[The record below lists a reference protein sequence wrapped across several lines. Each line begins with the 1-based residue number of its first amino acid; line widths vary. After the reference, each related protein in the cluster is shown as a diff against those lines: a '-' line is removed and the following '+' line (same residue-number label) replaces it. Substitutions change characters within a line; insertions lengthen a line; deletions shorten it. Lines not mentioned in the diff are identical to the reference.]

1 MKKIYSLIACIITV
15 NVAFSQFGQLQNGGF
30 ENWSPSTVYDFPLTW
45 GSSNQGPQGMIPTV
59 FKSTDAQVGT
69 YSAEL
74 RSVAA
79 GPNPDTLGAYV
90 FHGTVGA
97 SGPSGGIPYTTVFNT
112 VKFQYKSSMITSSDS
127 VYLYVIRFFGGVPV
141 EFLSIPAI
149 GGTHSTWTQGSVT
162 LTSTPQQQLFIGFT
176 IGDPI
181 SGNLVSPGSW
191 ARIDNVQM
199 YNGAAT
205 VTNVPDPSFE
215 SWDAFT
221 VENPDNWNTLNTLLA
236 SASLENVL
244 KSTDA
249 HSGNF
254 AAQLNSIANPNNGD
268 TIQGALSLGVID
280 LNLPNPFIPAP
291 YNASPTGFNGYYKYT
306 GSNGDNGALQ
316 LVFMKNGNPVG
327 SVSETF
333 TNQSVYTAFSS
344 PVILLDTPD
353 SIVFLVSSGSNPG
366 STLLL
371 DDLSFTGGDVG
382 LDEFESMTVPIYP
395 NPAKNEV
402 FIKSLGTFSYQ
413 ILDMT
418 GKVLLAENNLNQATA
433 VNIEVLDAGSY
444 IVHIT
449 SNNTMTVESLVV
461 MK

>member
-1 MKKIYSLIACIITV
+1 MKKIYSLIACIISV

-45 GSSNQGPQGMIPTV
+45 GSSNQGPQGMVPTTY
-59 FKSTDAQVGT
+59 KSTDAQLGT

-79 GPNPDTLGAYV
+79 GSNLDTLCGYV
-90 FHGTVGA
+90 FQGTLGPG
-97 SGPSGGIPYTTVFNT
+97 GPSAGIPYTTVFNT
-112 VKFQYKSSMITSSDS
+112 VKFRYKSSMLTASDS
-127 VYLYVIRFFGGVPV
+127 VYVIVIRYFGGVPI
-141 EFLSIPAI
+141 EYIAIPAL
-149 GGTHSTWTQGSVT
+149 GGNHASWTQGSVAI
-162 LTSTPQQQLFIGFT
+162 TSTPQEELFIGFA
-176 IGDPI
+176 IGNPLN
-181 SGNLVSPGSW
+181 GTLVSPGSW

-199 YNGAAT
+199 HNGAAT

-236 SASLENVL
+236 PASLENVL

-306 GSNGDNGALQ
+306 GSNGDNGAMQ
-316 LVFMKNGNPVG
+316 LVFLKNGNPVG
-327 SVSETF
+327 SITETF

-353 SIVFLVSSGSNPG
+353 SLVLLASSGSNPG

-371 DDLSFTGGDVG
+371 DDLSFTGGNVG
-382 LDEFESMTVPIYP
+382 LEEFEAMAISIYP
-395 NPAKNEV
+395 NPALNEV
-402 FIKSLGTFSYQ
+402 FIKSTGTFSYS

-418 GKVLLAENNLNQATA
+418 GKVLLAENNLNQAKA
-433 VNIEVLDAGSY
+433 VNIEHLDAGTY

-461 MK
+461 GK

>member
-1 MKKIYSLIACIITV
+1 
-15 NVAFSQFGQLQNGGF
+15 
-30 ENWSPSTVYDFPLTW
+30 
-45 GSSNQGPQGMIPTV
+45 
-59 FKSTDAQVGT
+59 
-69 YSAEL
+69 
-74 RSVAA
+74 
-79 GPNPDTLGAYV
+79 
-90 FHGTVGA
+90 
-97 SGPSGGIPYTTVFNT
+97 
-112 VKFQYKSSMITSSDS
+112 
-127 VYLYVIRFFGGVPV
+127 
-141 EFLSIPAI
+141 
-149 GGTHSTWTQGSVT
+149 
-162 LTSTPQQQLFIGFT
+162 
-176 IGDPI
+176 
-181 SGNLVSPGSW
+181 
-191 ARIDNVQM
+191 
-199 YNGAAT
+199 
-205 VTNVPDPSFE
+205 
-215 SWDAFT
+215 
-221 VENPDNWNTLNTLLA
+221 
-236 SASLENVL
+236 
-244 KSTDA
+244 
-249 HSGNF
+249 
-254 AAQLNSIANPNNGD
+254 
-268 TIQGALSLGVID
+268 
-280 LNLPNPFIPAP
+280 
-291 YNASPTGFNGYYKYT
+291 
-306 GSNGDNGALQ
+306 
-316 LVFMKNGNPVG
+316 MKNGNPVG

-433 VNIEVLDAGSY
+433 VNIEDLDAGSY